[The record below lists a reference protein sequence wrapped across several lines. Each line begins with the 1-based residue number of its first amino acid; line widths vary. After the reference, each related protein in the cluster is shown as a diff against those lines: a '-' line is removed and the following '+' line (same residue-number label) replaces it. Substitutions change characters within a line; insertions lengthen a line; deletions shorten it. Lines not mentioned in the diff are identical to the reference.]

1 MKKYNS
7 IYFIG
12 IGGISMSGLAEL
24 MLEKGVRVIGSD
36 RNTNLSI
43 EKLIKNGAKIHTGHA
58 ASNIEKVDLVVYT
71 AAISQDNVELLEAKR
86 LGLPTF
92 ERSEFLGMLMED
104 YKYNICIAG
113 THGKTTT
120 TSMISSIFI
129 EDEKDPTIMV
139 GGDLDLINGN
149 MRPGSSEYFI
159 AESCEYRDSF
169 LKFHPHLAII
179 TNIESDHLDYF
190 KDITQIL
197 NSFNAFASLT
207 PEDGGLVTNA
217 EDANARII
225 IKNFPGNLITFGL
238 KSGDVHANNIVF
250 NDSGFPNFD
259 VVYKNDLY
267 INVSL
272 SVVGYH
278 NILNSLA
285 AIAASIFFNI
295 DKLSIVQGLKQFK
308 LPHRRFQCI
317 GEINGIKVLDDYSH
331 HPTEISAVI
340 SSLKNMKSNEI
351 YMVFQPHT
359 YTRTKALYDDFC
371 KCFNGL
377 DNLHLIITDI
387 YAAREKDPL
396 DINSEMLVNSIKN
409 EGLDCLYIKEFNDI
423 IKFLSEKSQKNDL
436 VITVGAGDVNKIGQ
450 MFLKDAIDK

>member
-24 MLEKGVRVIGSD
+24 MLERGIKVIGSD
-36 RNTNLSI
+36 RNTNSFI
-43 EKLIKNGAKIHTGHA
+43 EKLIKNGAKIYIGHA

-71 AAISQDNVELLEAKR
+71 AAISQDNVELLEAKH
-86 LGLPTF
+86 LNIPAF
-92 ERSEFLGMLMED
+92 ERSEFLGMVMED
-104 YKYNICIAG
+104 YRYNICIAG

-129 EDEKDPTIMV
+129 KDEKNPTIMV
-139 GGDLDLINGN
+139 GGELDLISGN
-149 MRPGSSEYFI
+149 MKIGSSDYLI
-159 AESCEYRDSF
+159 AEACEYKDSF
-169 LKFHPHLAII
+169 LKFHPYLAVI

-190 KDITQIL
+190 KDIDQIL
-197 NSFNAFASLT
+197 SSFNDFASLI
-207 PEDGGLVTNA
+207 PEDGCLVINA
-217 EDANARII
+217 EDLNSRKL

-238 KSGDVHANNIVF
+238 KSGDVHANNITF
-250 NDSGFPNFD
+250 NDLGFSNFD
-259 VVYKNDLY
+259 VIYKEDSYVN
-267 INVSL
+267 ISL
-272 SVVGYH
+272 DVVGYH

-295 DKLSIVQGLKQFK
+295 DKLSVVQGLKQFK
-308 LPHRRFQCI
+308 LPHRRFECI

-331 HPTEISAVI
+331 HPTEISALI
-340 SSLKNMKSNEI
+340 SSLKNTKSNEI

-371 KCFNGL
+371 KCFSGL
-377 DNLHLIITDI
+377 DNLHLMITDI
-387 YAAREKDPL
+387 YAAREKDPG
-396 DINSEMLVNSIKN
+396 DISSKMLSDSIKK
-409 EGLDCLYIKEFNDI
+409 EGLDCLYIKDFKDI
-423 IKFLSEKSQKNDL
+423 VQFISKKSKKNDL
-436 VITVGAGDVNKIGQ
+436 FITVGAGDVNKIGE